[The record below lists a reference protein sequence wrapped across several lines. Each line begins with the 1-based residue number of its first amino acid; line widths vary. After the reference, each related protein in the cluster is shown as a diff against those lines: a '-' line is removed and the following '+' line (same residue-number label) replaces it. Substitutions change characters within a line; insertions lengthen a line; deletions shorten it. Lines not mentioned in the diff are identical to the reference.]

1 MKIRL
6 YIRAGC
12 PYCDMVKNLLKYHNV
27 DFESV
32 EISRNLEKQKEL
44 QELSGQCTT
53 PVLIIDDKVFIG
65 FDREKIK
72 EVLGL
77 EENKNI

>member
-6 YIRAGC
+6 YIRSGC
-12 PYCDMVKNLLKYHNV
+12 PYCDMVKNLLKYHNIE
-27 DFESV
+27 FEMI
-32 EISRNLEKQKEL
+32 EISRDFEKQKEL

-53 PVLIIDDKVFIG
+53 PVLQVDDKFFIG

-72 EVLGL
+72 EVLGI
-77 EENKNI
+77 KN